1 MIKHKLLFVLLS
13 SLLLSACARKA
24 QYNEEVRYTISYT
37 NGKVSGDVYHSCY
50 NLDNDSNPC
59 STDSGVVFKSN
70 NYLCDLNDKL
80 YFVSNSQNILQ
91 EGFTCTRSVSEFAY
105 PSRQPLKGKVNKRVK
120 I

>member
-1 MIKHKLLFVLLS
+1 MIKHKLIFVLLS
-13 SLLLSACARKA
+13 CILLSACARKA

-91 EGFTCTRSVSEFAY
+91 EGFTCTRSVSKFAY
-105 PSRQPLKGKVNKRVK
+105 PSGQPLKGKVNE
-120 I
+120 